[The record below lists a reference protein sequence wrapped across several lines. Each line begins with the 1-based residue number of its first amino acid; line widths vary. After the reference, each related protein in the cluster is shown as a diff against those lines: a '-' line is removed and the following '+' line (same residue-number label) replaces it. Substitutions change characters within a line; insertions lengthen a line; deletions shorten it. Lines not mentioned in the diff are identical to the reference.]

1 MKTSM
6 TALIMSLWLQ
16 VKYELSVYGKERILV
31 AILQK
36 SRMVLLR
43 LPPITKERMWSH
55 ILHLSVQDG
64 NSTAINWSYSDSDS
78 DYFLWYKQ
86 EFGRG
91 PQLMIDIRSSVAEK
105 EDQRLTVF
113 LNRMA
118 QHLSCTSQPPSLKT
132 QLCTCCLHSTLCD
145 GCGLFTNCLVLP
157 GKLLRLDSCKTFYT
171 G

>member
-16 VKYELSVYGKERILV
+16 VKYELSGS
-31 AILQK
+31 A
-36 SRMVLLR
+36 
-43 LPPITKERMWSH
+43 KERMWSH

-118 QHLSCTSQPPSLKT
+118 QHLSSVYFCAAST
-132 QLCTCCLHSTLCD
+132 LCFRGTCCLHSTLCD